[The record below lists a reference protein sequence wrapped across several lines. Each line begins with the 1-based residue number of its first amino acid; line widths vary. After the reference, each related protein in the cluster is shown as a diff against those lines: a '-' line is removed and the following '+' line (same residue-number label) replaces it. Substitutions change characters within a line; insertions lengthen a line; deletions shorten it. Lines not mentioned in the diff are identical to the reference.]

1 MRKKNYSTASNE
13 HGSTKA
19 YKFNVEL
26 PTVRQARHL
35 PLIVFQLLI
44 RCVHPRASDILRTWS
59 TIARSVILCI
69 IFRFYLCVYH
79 SLQVHRWWAYWQ
91 AQRTSVSKD
100 ESTESMISKRVQ
112 RSTQWL
118 VHGSPSG
125 SIGLPEAV
133 HQVVSKG
140 AILVIHRESTV
151 PTVEVLL
158 QLKLSAFTRRTDE
171 AVSKQCNSDAL
182 NHPPDRRSKAMSVS
196 APARW
201 GKSLQT
207 PSWLSVRH
215 LGILIL
221 VI

>member
-1 MRKKNYSTASNE
+1 
-13 HGSTKA
+13 
-19 YKFNVEL
+19 
-26 PTVRQARHL
+26 
-35 PLIVFQLLI
+35 
-44 RCVHPRASDILRTWS
+44 
-59 TIARSVILCI
+59 
-69 IFRFYLCVYH
+69 
-79 SLQVHRWWAYWQ
+79 
-91 AQRTSVSKD
+91 
-100 ESTESMISKRVQ
+100 MISKRVQ

-182 NHPPDRRSKAMSVS
+182 NLNHPPDRRSKALSVS
-196 APARW
+196 APAR
-201 GKSLQT
+201 
-207 PSWLSVRH
+207 
-215 LGILIL
+215 
-221 VI
+221 

>member
-1 MRKKNYSTASNE
+1 
-13 HGSTKA
+13 
-19 YKFNVEL
+19 
-26 PTVRQARHL
+26 
-35 PLIVFQLLI
+35 
-44 RCVHPRASDILRTWS
+44 
-59 TIARSVILCI
+59 
-69 IFRFYLCVYH
+69 
-79 SLQVHRWWAYWQ
+79 
-91 AQRTSVSKD
+91 
-100 ESTESMISKRVQ
+100 MISKRVQ

-133 HQVVSKG
+133 DEVVSKG

-196 APARW
+196 APAR
-201 GKSLQT
+201 
-207 PSWLSVRH
+207 
-215 LGILIL
+215 
-221 VI
+221 